1 VRLHLALNA
10 LPHSL
15 SRDNVLR
22 PPTFHISSRIRDLLQ
37 QGPGVLALLRER
49 HRGEQKEHEGPHTA
63 QHTTGVPLEAG
74 MTLTQFA
81 LRWILM
87 FDAVT
92 CAIPGAKRPA
102 QVEENAA
109 ASNFPPLTAA
119 QMQAVERIYNTYA
132 KQQVHQRW

>member
-1 VRLHLALNA
+1 
-10 LPHSL
+10 
-15 SRDNVLR
+15 
-22 PPTFHISSRIRDLLQ
+22 
-37 QGPGVLALLRER
+37 
-49 HRGEQKEHEGPHTA
+49 
-63 QHTTGVPLEAG
+63 

-109 ASNFPPLTAA
+109 ASGFPPLTSA
-119 QMQAVERIYNTYA
+119 QMQAVERIYSTYA
-132 KQQVHQRW
+132 KLQVHQRW

>member
-1 VRLHLALNA
+1 
-10 LPHSL
+10 
-15 SRDNVLR
+15 
-22 PPTFHISSRIRDLLQ
+22 
-37 QGPGVLALLRER
+37 
-49 HRGEQKEHEGPHTA
+49 
-63 QHTTGVPLEAG
+63 

-109 ASNFPPLTAA
+109 ASDFPPLTAA

-132 KQQVHQRW
+132 KPQVHQRW